1 MPEYCQGLEKLDASF
16 HYVSKSVTL
25 RTEQQNTTDTKQNV
39 KTTSQSA
46 LDLKDI
52 QFEMSEMGF
61 MGQTSWY

>member
-1 MPEYCQGLEKLDASF
+1 
-16 HYVSKSVTL
+16 VTL

-52 QFEMSEMGF
+52 
-61 MGQTSWY
+61 